1 MMAGHETAEAIK
13 VTNALVVHTRCEL
26 SQWKSNTRVV

>member
-13 VTNALVVHTRCEL
+13 VTNALIVHTRCEL
-26 SQWKSNTRVV
+26 SQ